1 MNCIDAIEGTVKR
14 IIDQTYENLAL
25 DRMDD
30 TEYIRNIKVAIE
42 AVDSFINENREV
54 TTHPE
59 VIKKVL
65 YDYAKE
71 KWMVYRSK
79 CKDTNKATIN
89 ENDDLMDSEYFYYYY
104 DYIYDR
110 GVQPY

>member
-1 MNCIDAIEGTVKR
+1 MNCIDAIEGTVKQ
-14 IIDQTYENLAL
+14 IIDQTYENLVI

-42 AVDSFINENREV
+42 AVDSFISKNRELS
-54 TTHPE
+54 THPE

-71 KWMVYRSK
+71 KWMAYRSK
-79 CKDTNKATIN
+79 KEDTSKTAGN
-89 ENDDLMDSEYFYYYY
+89 EGAESMDSEYFFYYY